1 MRLKLNET
9 GLTINSVSYRYMAVD
24 MFAQWMVVLIID
36 HNQTVYI
43 WRNKVEENT
52 YRALLRLIRQT

>member
-9 GLTINSVSYRYMAVD
+9 GLTINSVPYRYMAMD

-43 WRNKVEENT
+43 WRNRVEENN
-52 YRALLRLIRQT
+52 YRTLLRLIRQI